1 MPKDLRERLIHI
13 FQTLYDFH
21 STLGSR
27 GNIATKYRVASY
39 GKILKYLNSSD
50 RPIYSSE
57 DLRGVPA
64 IGKSTLEKVDV
75 ITKTGT
81 HPLYEEVIHN
91 PQYKILTLFQTVRG
105 IGPTRAY
112 ALYQEGHRTIADLK
126 RIAADFSSSD
136 PNLAAS
142 LQYYDELSR
151 RIPRKEITSFTRY
164 LHSILPKKL
173 GVTLVNSGSYRMG
186 KRDSGDIDLLAVFPT
201 PAAARAGYKEI
212 IGALEESGVMLHFY
226 NKSAKKI
233 NGIVRNPKT
242 AIQRIYQMDML
253 FISKEELP
261 WYLLYFGSGK
271 EFSKKIRTIAIQK
284 GYKLN
289 ERGLYYASSKGSK
302 RVPFHPKEEREIFDF
317 LETPYVKPEKRWL
330 DL

>member
-1 MPKDLRERLIHI
+1 
-13 FQTLYDFH
+13 
-21 STLGSR
+21 
-27 GNIATKYRVASY
+27 VASY

-57 DLRGVPA
+57 DLRGVPS

-75 ITKTGT
+75 IAKRGT
-81 HPLYEEVIHN
+81 HPLYEEVIHD

-105 IGPTRAY
+105 IGPARAY

-126 RIAADFSSSD
+126 RMAAANSDFSASD

-164 LHSILPKKL
+164 LNTIIPKKL
-173 GVTLVNSGSYRMG
+173 RVTLVNSGSYRMG
-186 KRDSGDIDLLAVFPT
+186 KKDSGDVDLLVVFPT
-201 PAAARAGYKEI
+201 SVAARAGYKEI
-212 IGALEESGVMLHFY
+212 IRALEGEGNEEGVMLHFY

-233 NGIVRNPKT
+233 NGIVRNPRT
-242 AIQRIYQMDML
+242 AVQRIYQMDML

-289 ERGLYYASSKGSK
+289 ERGLYYASSKK

-317 LETPYVKPEKRWL
+317 LETPYVKPEKR
-330 DL
+330 